1 MDEARDAVREN
12 APKVLNETV
21 YKERIALTEEKS
33 RASAIEEAIERA
45 AALLVD
51 DYDPAGVL
59 PLENAARA
67 RLRIVLDDMLGI
79 RAEHVERIK
88 RERDRR
94 DEEAAEKKR
103 VALALSNP
111 EAALRAEC
119 ERIARVYA
127 KRFIRDGV
135 FPALTD
141 DLREELRTF
150 QLRSI
155 DLHRLIVTFPA
166 RSLRPSRPTP
176 SGQLLPELRAPL
188 SKSLNASRRWRRLP
202 CSDMSPGRPRRSR
215 RAADFESSGKKREG
229 HAPSLDQARLQTPLA
244 GSESTPL
251 TQLDGCMEI
260 VATALPT
267 IWVCT
272 MNLQ

>member
-1 MDEARDAVREN
+1 MTTTSKLRLDEARDAVREN

-21 YKERIALTEEKS
+21 YKERIALTEEES

-155 DLHRLIVTFPA
+155 DLHRLIVTFPGA
-166 RSLRPSRPTP
+166 KSTPFPTDALGPTLAGVTSAIIEIAQCQPSLAALTVL
-176 SGQLLPELRAPL
+176 GHVAGAAQAI
-188 SKSLNASRRWRRLP
+188 ASR
-202 CSDMSPGRPRRSR
+202 CG
-215 RAADFESSGKKREG
+215 F
-229 HAPSLDQARLQTPLA
+229 
-244 GSESTPL
+244 
-251 TQLDGCMEI
+251 
-260 VATALPT
+260 
-267 IWVCT
+267 
-272 MNLQ
+272 